1 MLRIAAPEASPLSE
15 RRVRAGPHPPS
26 ECSRNVFCPFP
37 VLWMLA
43 CQFPSLF
50 PRTNSRNHSSSAH
63 SRSRHHTES
72 FTHIISTWSLQLH
85 SAVLSDHRPGA
96 EDEPFWAPCVS
107 AEPCVFPL
115 CVGITDRPPPQQKEA
130 TCPSTP
136 GGSWQ
141 DQNLAALPAR
151 SSHLSTALAAVTL
164 PWLAGLV
171 KDEQREAAPERL
183 PAPSASPA
191 PEYPSPAHPIPLP
204 GSTQM

>member
-43 CQFPSLF
+43 CQFSSLF

-115 CVGITDRPPPQQKEA
+115 CVGITDPPPAK
-130 TCPSTP
+130 
-136 GGSWQ
+136 GS
-141 DQNLAALPAR
+141 DLPKH
-151 SSHLSTALAAVTL
+151 SWWVM
-164 PWLAGLV
+164 AG
-171 KDEQREAAPERL
+171 PESG
-183 PAPSASPA
+183 SASGSFISPFHSTSSG
-191 PEYPSPAHPIPLP
+191 YPSLACKTCQ
-204 GSTQM
+204 G

>member
-72 FTHIISTWSLQLH
+72 FTPLLSESPSSLIISTNTTFPCQKPK
-85 SAVLSDHRPGA
+85 LS
-96 EDEPFWAPCVS
+96 
-107 AEPCVFPL
+107 
-115 CVGITDRPPPQQKEA
+115 
-130 TCPSTP
+130 
-136 GGSWQ
+136 
-141 DQNLAALPAR
+141 
-151 SSHLSTALAAVTL
+151 
-164 PWLAGLV
+164 
-171 KDEQREAAPERL
+171 
-183 PAPSASPA
+183 
-191 PEYPSPAHPIPLP
+191 PSPAALSSPQLYPQPRYLEPSPVWIQFQSNRPTRNKTKSPKPHINDLP
-204 GSTQM
+204 MRP